1 MSPAAALLGYGVKSG
16 RSGDIFPS
24 RTDPIVSPFPLARI
38 RRRLRREGLDS
49 ATSSPAR
56 IPSSLCALLTRIRR
70 RRRRDC
76 PDPVVSIVVVAS
88 LPPPIVHARTP
99 HPCRLLL
106 LRSEMVANM
115 VGRCQPKLSRKPQSR
130 RGGSGGLP
138 YDDDG
143 DGGHGLTQ
151 LPASA
156 AVELSSC
163 SGRGAWWAPTWL
175 CCRSWTPWCINADG
189 PKNYDLIERKGPTA
203 EKGSTVQALWLN
215 DNPALKE
222 GVDKVILD
230 GLPELEIYNSHFTRK
245 AGEWAL
251 GFCGDII
258 GADNPCSTAESI
270 PLENIVTLDLLDRCI
285 HKLPEVDIPV
295 PLGNSAISI
304 LECLPNLSLL
314 NGINVSSIIESGKH
328 IIDSALKPR
337 LPEWSPE
344 ESLAER
350 VIGAMWLYLITYRL
364 ADEEKVDETPVWYVM
379 DELGSAMRHCDDA
392 NFRIAPFLFIPDV
405 TQFCGLFMMFILEKS
420 ALEVQGTTSI
430 KQYLSFK
437 KCDTGDQKLCL
448 TALRQH
454 AVVVSTVFSLC
465 IFLPILMK
473 LVDRTFR
480 PTRKRTFPFEACLVM
495 KHHLAETIH
504 KLMSKNHKINTIFFQ
519 WHLKISFNSYRHGVH
534 LNGFNLRITWRH
546 LSPLIGDYCVR
557 KRDGMDNLWIM
568 KP

>member
-203 EKGSTVQALWLN
+203 EKGSTVQ
-215 DNPALKE
+215 
-222 GVDKVILD
+222 
-230 GLPELEIYNSHFTRK
+230 
-245 AGEWAL
+245 
-251 GFCGDII
+251 
-258 GADNPCSTAESI
+258 
-270 PLENIVTLDLLDRCI
+270 LENKMYHV
-285 HKLPEVDIPV
+285 
-295 PLGNSAISI
+295 
-304 LECLPNLSLL
+304 
-314 NGINVSSIIESGKH
+314 
-328 IIDSALKPR
+328 
-337 LPEWSPE
+337 
-344 ESLAER
+344 
-350 VIGAMWLYLITYRL
+350 
-364 ADEEKVDETPVWYVM
+364 
-379 DELGSAMRHCDDA
+379 
-392 NFRIAPFLFIPDV
+392 
-405 TQFCGLFMMFILEKS
+405 
-420 ALEVQGTTSI
+420 
-430 KQYLSFK
+430 
-437 KCDTGDQKLCL
+437 
-448 TALRQH
+448 
-454 AVVVSTVFSLC
+454 
-465 IFLPILMK
+465 
-473 LVDRTFR
+473 
-480 PTRKRTFPFEACLVM
+480 
-495 KHHLAETIH
+495 
-504 KLMSKNHKINTIFFQ
+504 
-519 WHLKISFNSYRHGVH
+519 
-534 LNGFNLRITWRH
+534 
-546 LSPLIGDYCVR
+546 
-557 KRDGMDNLWIM
+557 
-568 KP
+568 

>member
-1 MSPAAALLGYGVKSG
+1 MPLEY
-16 RSGDIFPS
+16 DIPQ
-24 RTDPIVSPFPLARI
+24 PMGKLQYPEKIMKGI
-38 RRRLRREGLDS
+38 GECRRL
-49 ATSSPAR
+49 
-56 IPSSLCALLTRIRR
+56 
-70 RRRRDC
+70 
-76 PDPVVSIVVVAS
+76 
-88 LPPPIVHARTP
+88 
-99 HPCRLLL
+99 
-106 LRSEMVANM
+106 
-115 VGRCQPKLSRKPQSR
+115 K
-130 RGGSGGLP
+130 
-138 YDDDG
+138 
-143 DGGHGLTQ
+143 
-151 LPASA
+151 
-156 AVELSSC
+156 
-163 SGRGAWWAPTWL
+163 
-175 CCRSWTPWCINADG
+175 
-189 PKNYDLIERKGPTA
+189 
-203 EKGSTVQALWLN
+203 ALWLN

-420 ALEVQGTTSI
+420 ALEFRKYKEQLQSSSI
-430 KQYLSFK
+430 CPSRNATPVTKSIRPSDGHALRVFTDIPQVEEFLMRPE
-437 KCDTGDQKLCL
+437 LCL